1 MRREGRVAS
10 MKRQFFFE
18 RECVH
23 RDQGVEGEVYNGI
36 FFIQALQRLQSDQ
49 AVKMAGKIAPFYW
62 VDAPRVMV
70 WLCRECATELNLNE
84 APRAVL
90 QSARR

>member
-1 MRREGRVAS
+1 

-23 RDQGVEGEVYNGI
+23 RDAGAEGDFYNGM
-36 FFIQALQRLQSDQ
+36 FFVQAIQRLQSTD
-49 AVKMAGKIAPFYW
+49 ALKMAGKVSPFYW
-62 VDAPRVMV
+62 VDAPRVRV
-70 WLCRECATELNLNE
+70 WLCRECASELHMND
-84 APRAVL
+84 APRAVV

>member
-1 MRREGRVAS
+1 
-10 MKRQFFFE
+10 MKKQFFYE

-23 RDQGVEGEVYNGI
+23 RDRGAEGDAYNGM
-36 FFIQALQRLQSDQ
+36 FFVQALQRLQGND
-49 AVKMAGKIAPFYW
+49 AVKIAAKVGPFYW
-62 VDAPRVMV
+62 VDAPRVIV
-70 WLCRECATELNLNE
+70 WLCKECASELHISD